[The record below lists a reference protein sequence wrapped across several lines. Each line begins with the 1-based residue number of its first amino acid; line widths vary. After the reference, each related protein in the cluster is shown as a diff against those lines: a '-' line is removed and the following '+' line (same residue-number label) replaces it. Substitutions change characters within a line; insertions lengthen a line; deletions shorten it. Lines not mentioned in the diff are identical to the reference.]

1 MCWTSMSC
9 TSGSAFWPFWT
20 SPRSPGCN
28 AHPDQP
34 FGLFGCPR
42 GLPGVLDIDV
52 QHIRISLVAFLDVP
66 EVTWMQ
72 WTSMSCTSGSAFW
85 PFWTSPGTPGCN
97 GHRCPA
103 HPDQPFHLFGCP
115 RGHRDVTDISVL
127 HIRNSLWTIFDVP
140 EITRMCWTSMSSR
153 SGSAFWPLLCCSGC
167 LNLRCAQYSSHSV
180 GIMLSQGGV
189 AVGTSKLK

>member
-1 MCWTSMSC
+1 M
-9 TSGSAFWPFWT
+9 
-20 SPRSPGCN
+20 SPRSPGCAGHRCP

-34 FGLFGCPR
+34 CSLFGRPR
-42 GLPGVLDIDV
+42 GHLDAMDIDV
-52 QHIRISLVAFLDVP
+52 LHIRISLLAFLD
-66 EVTWMQ
+66 
-72 WTSMSCTSGSAFW
+72 A
-85 PFWTSPGTPGCN
+85 PGTPGCN

-127 HIRNSLWTIFDVP
+127 YIRNSLWTIFDVP